1 MAPENKPQ
9 TLKLEQAIDVPIA
22 DQKVLEAI
30 TKPGL
35 SIAQIIK
42 LVLTSYGNRPALGWR
57 QKIRGELAANFS
69 FITYDTLWQQVTSL
83 SSTLAHDEHLNLKPG
98 DLIGTLGFAGP
109 EYVAVLLA
117 AQFNG
122 FPYVP
127 LPSNAGA
134 AQLQDIVLEVRPK
147 CIATSV
153 EELDKALSCACACD
167 DTRAILVFDIDEEDP
182 HHLAL
187 VETARETLN
196 AAKPGASLTTFAQAL
211 QMGLSGPTADPFRPA
226 NDESPIVSIVYTSG
240 STGTP
245 KGAVYTEKNAIVP
258 WQSAPYAPPAIVL
271 HYQPM
276 SHSYGTSYTFMT
288 LGRGGLLCFTGQSD
302 LSTFLEDLVLIR
314 PTDLGLVPRICEL
327 LYQRASTDISG
338 DGQHDFE
345 RLRKDLLGG
354 RLQSAVVASAPL
366 SPELKEFTEQLI
378 GFPLTDSYGS
388 TEAGG
393 ISVNG
398 VIQSPPVI
406 SHKLIDVPELGYFTT
421 DVPYPRGELAVK
433 TSRLISGYF
442 QRPELNENLVDE
454 DGFYHTGDIVEE
466 TERGKIRV
474 IDRRNNVLKLAQGE
488 FVAISKLEALY
499 SGGDPAIQ
507 QVFLYGNSSRSFLL
521 GVVVPNHAFFDTA
534 QSAEE
539 AKQQLLNALRRIAA
553 DNDLNP
559 YEIPR
564 DVIVEKEA
572 FSTENGL
579 LAGVGKY
586 LRPAFNAKYQD
597 TLESMYA
604 DMARHQE
611 DALRRLKLES
621 HTSTIEATVL
631 NAVKISLEISTIP
644 DDGDVSFDEIGGD
657 SLSALSFAMLLED
670 IFEVTVEVG
679 DIVHP
684 SNTLLDLA
692 RKIEREKSTH
702 SSTRA
707 TYDTIHGKDAV
718 RVHAKDL
725 SLSRFVSPEI
735 LNKAET
741 LNPSIDD
748 DPKTVFL
755 TGATG
760 FLGRFVALE
769 WLERLSVN
777 GGTLICLG
785 RGSDDAAAEV
795 RIREAFVSGDK
806 VLEDRFD
813 DLARDHLVCVA
824 GDLSSPQL
832 GLSNATWESLAER
845 VDLITHVGAMVNHKL
860 PYRQLFLPNVVGTA
874 ELISLALTAKM
885 KRFVN
890 VSTVAAAYDSRGKAI
905 REEADVRTA
914 IPEFELGDGY
924 AVGYAASK
932 WAAEVLL
939 REANEKFNLPVNVF
953 RSNMILAH
961 RAYRGQLNLSDVFTR
976 HILSLVLTAIAPKTF
991 YTGAS
996 RDAHYEGLPVDFVA
1010 KSVVA
1015 ISDHFRTDYQ
1025 TYHLLN
1031 PHNDGISMDSFVT
1044 WIKEY
1049 GYPIEYIDDYHD
1061 WLTRFE
1067 TALRSLPEELRTK
1080 TSLPI
1085 LDLFAEPSAAISGT
1099 SMPARHF
1106 MEAVDATLGDIPHLD
1121 EDLLQKY
1128 LNDLLALGLIRK

>member
-1 MAPENKPQ
+1 MASENKPH
-9 TLKLEQAIDVPIA
+9 TLKLESAINIPIA
-22 DQKVLEAI
+22 DQKILEAL

-57 QKIRGELAANFS
+57 EKRRGELAADFS
-69 FITYDTLWQQVTSL
+69 FLTYDALWDQVTSL
-83 SSTLAHDEHLNLKPG
+83 SSAFACDKHFDLKPG
-98 DLIGTLGFAGP
+98 DMIGTMGFAGP
-109 EYVAVLLA
+109 EYVTLLLA
-117 AQFNG
+117 AQYNG
-122 FPYVP
+122 LPYVP

-134 AQLQDIVLEVRPK
+134 SQLQDIFLEIRPK
-147 CIATSV
+147 CVATSV
-153 EELDKALSCACACD
+153 EQLDKAISCAGVCED
-167 DTRAILVFDIDEEDP
+167 IRAILVFDVDGDDP
-182 HHLAL
+182 RHVTLI
-187 VETARETLN
+187 ETARETLN
-196 AAKPGASLTTFAQAL
+196 ESNPGTSLTTFAEALSRGQSQQAVE
-211 QMGLSGPTADPFRPA
+211 PFRPA
-226 NDESPIVSIVYTSG
+226 EGDSPIVSIVYTSG

-288 LGRGGLLCFTGQSD
+288 LGRGGLLCFTAQSD
-302 LSTFLEDLVLIR
+302 LSTFLEDLVLIK

-327 LYQRASTDISG
+327 LYQRASADMPA
-338 DGQHDFE
+338 DGQHNFE
-345 RLRKDLLGG
+345 RLRQDLLGG

-378 GFPLTDSYGS
+378 GFPLADSYGS

-398 VIQSPPVI
+398 VIQSPPVM
-406 SHKLIDVPELGYFTT
+406 SHKLVDVPELGYFTT
-421 DVPYPRGELAVK
+421 DTPYPRGELAVK
-433 TSRLISGYF
+433 TSRLISGYYK
-442 QRPELNENLVDE
+442 RPELNENLVDA

-466 TERGKIRV
+466 TEPGKIRF

-521 GVVVPNHAFFDTA
+521 GVVVPNNALLDA
-534 QSAEE
+534 SKSIEE
-539 AKQQLLNALRRIAA
+539 TKRELLNAIREIAA
-553 DNDLNP
+553 ENHLNA

-564 DVIVEKEA
+564 DIIIEKEP
-572 FSTENGL
+572 FTSENGL

-597 TLESMYA
+597 RLESMYA
-604 DMARHQE
+604 EMARHQD
-611 DALRRLKLES
+611 DALRRLKTES
-621 HTSTIEATVL
+621 RTSTVEATVL
-631 NAVKISLEISTIP
+631 NAVKISLEMNDIP
-644 DDGDVSFDEIGGD
+644 DNGNVTFDEIGGD

-670 IFEVTVEVG
+670 VFEITIEVG

-684 SNTLLDLA
+684 SNTLQDLV
-692 RKIEREKSTH
+692 RKIERAKSTQ

-707 TYDTIHGKDAV
+707 AFDTIHGKDASL
-718 RVHAKDL
+718 VHAKDL
-725 SLSRFVSPEI
+725 DLGHFLSPEV
-735 LNKAET
+735 LSAAEM
-741 LNPSIDD
+741 L
-748 DPKTVFL
+748 DPAVDGEPRAVFL

-769 WLERLSVN
+769 WLERLSKN

-785 RGSDDAAAEV
+785 RGSDDAAAEA
-795 RIREAFVSGDK
+795 RIREAFVSGDQ
-806 VLEDRFD
+806 VLENRFN
-813 DLARDHLVCVA
+813 DLSRDHLTCLA

-832 GLSNATWESLAER
+832 GLSNNDWESLAER
-845 VDLITHVGAMVNHKL
+845 VDVITHVGALVNHKL
-860 PYRQLFLPNVVGTA
+860 PYRQLFQPNVAGTA
-874 ELISLALTAKM
+874 ELITLALTKKK

-890 VSTVAAAYDSRGKAI
+890 ISTVAAAYDSHGKPI
-905 REEADVRTA
+905 QEESDVRA
-914 IPEFELGDGY
+914 SIPEFKLGDGY

-932 WAAEVLL
+932 WASEVLL
-939 REANEKFNLPVNVF
+939 REAHEKFDLPVSVF

-961 RAYRGQLNLSDVFTR
+961 RRFRGQLNLQDVFTR
-976 HILSLVLTAIAPKTF
+976 LLLSLALTAVAPKTF

-996 RDAHYEGLPVDFVA
+996 HQAHYEGLPVDFVA
-1010 KSVVA
+1010 KSVIA
-1015 ISDHFRTDYQ
+1015 ISDQFRTDYQ

-1031 PHNDGISMDSFVT
+1031 PHDDGISMDSFVA
-1044 WIKEY
+1044 WIKEN
-1049 GYPIEYIDDYHD
+1049 GFPIEYIDDYHE

-1067 TALRSLPEELRTK
+1067 TALRSLPEEMRAK

-1085 LDLFAEPSAAISGT
+1085 LELYAEPSAAVPGT

-1106 MEAVDATLGDIPHLD
+1106 MKAIDATLGGIPHLD
-1121 EDLLQKY
+1121 EDLLKKY
-1128 LNDLLALGLIRK
+1128 LNDLLALGLIRN